1 MKKVLVTTDLS
12 KNAKA
17 GLRFAIQLATQIPV
31 ELTFFYSYHLMKP
44 TSWSDAAFASFK
56 KSEATKN
63 QKKLHQYVNLIYKNK
78 GEVPKK
84 IKYVVKEAIM
94 ADSAIREHALQNNF
108 DYICLSTRGA
118 GYFKKILGTTTSSLI
133 NFSTVPVI
141 AVPHNYRTKSI
152 KKLLYFTDLTHLDKE
167 LEKVVAFAHPLG
179 AEVKLLHFNYPFEAS
194 GKKSNLDETLK
205 KYQKSSIDL
214 RLIDCNSTDSLI
226 AKINKYSALLK
237 PSLLIMFTK
246 QNRSFVEKIFYGS
259 KSESYSFSA
268 KIPLL
273 VFNKTA

>member
-17 GLRFAIQLATQIPV
+17 GLRFAIQLARQIPV

-44 TSWSDAAFASFK
+44 TSWSDTAFASFK
-56 KSEATKN
+56 KSEAAKN

-78 GEVPKK
+78 GEVPKN

-167 LEKVVAFAHPLG
+167 LEKVVAFAQPLG
-179 AEVKLLHFNYPFEAS
+179 AEVKLLHFNYPFEGS
-194 GKKSNLDETLK
+194 GKKSNLEETLK
-205 KYQKSSIDL
+205 NYQKSSIDL